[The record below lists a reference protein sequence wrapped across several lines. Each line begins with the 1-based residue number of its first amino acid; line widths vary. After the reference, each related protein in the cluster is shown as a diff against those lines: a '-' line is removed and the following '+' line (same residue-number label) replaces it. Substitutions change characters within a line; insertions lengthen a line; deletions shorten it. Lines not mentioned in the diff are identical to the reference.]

1 MQYLFALT
9 LLFAPLYA
17 VRFTLWGV
25 PTNVLMLWVFCVLL
39 AGVGWVVVTK
49 RVRHC
54 LQWLGTELRTIQSGL
69 VLLFLLS
76 GVASLFV
83 GGVSEDKLGQLLVLF
98 LQPIGMYFLVRYY
111 AYATNL
117 QLEVG
122 SLLSKASLL
131 FVCVCGVYAIIQ
143 YTTLLGVPEAW
154 WGNAVEPKR
163 ALTFFLHPNFYALF
177 VTPLLAY
184 LLPQIL
190 KFQIPNNKSQANSK
204 TQILNIRLALPSTLY
219 PLLSWL
225 LGVVGLFLSLSR
237 GGWVG
242 LAAAVVVFVLVAGN
256 RKVLVAAGAA
266 FLIMIAVVFTVPNFR
281 YRVLLPFQGEK
292 SSVARFSLWNTG
304 WEMVKDSPVLGKG
317 LLGFSTNWDA
327 YNTDPNLQRY
337 PAPHNIFLNFW
348 VDTGLLG
355 LVSFVGMLGLLI
367 WRGLQKGVDTVGFK
381 RGLALAFVTLLV
393 HGLVDIPYLK
403 NDLAI
408 VFWLL
413 VSII

>member
-39 AGVGWVVVTK
+39 GGVGWVIGTK
-49 RVRHC
+49 RVRHF
-54 LQWLGTELRTIQSGL
+54 LRWLGAELRTTQSGL
-69 VLLFLLS
+69 ALLFLLS
-76 GVASLFV
+76 GMLSVFV

-111 AYATNL
+111 SHATNL
-117 QLEVG
+117 QLEIG
-122 SLLSKASLL
+122 KLLAQASLL
-131 FVCVCGVYAIIQ
+131 FVAVCGVYAIIQ
-143 YTTLLGVPEAW
+143 YTTLIGVPEAW

-163 ALTFFLHPNFYALF
+163 ALAFFLHPNFYALF
-177 VTPLLAY
+177 VTPLLAFLMPVLSTEY
-184 LLPQIL
+184 LVLRKVAAEQER
-190 KFQIPNNKSQANSK
+190 KFPKLITKH
-204 TQILNIRLALPSTLY
+204 LALSTVL
-219 PLLSWL
+219 WL

-237 GGWVG
+237 GGWLG

-256 RKVLVAAGAA
+256 RKVLVGAGAA
-266 FLIMIAVVFTVPNFR
+266 FLIMIAVVFAVPNFR

-367 WRGLQKGVDTVGFK
+367 WRGVQKGVDTVGFQ
-381 RGLALAFVTLLV
+381 RGLALALVALLV